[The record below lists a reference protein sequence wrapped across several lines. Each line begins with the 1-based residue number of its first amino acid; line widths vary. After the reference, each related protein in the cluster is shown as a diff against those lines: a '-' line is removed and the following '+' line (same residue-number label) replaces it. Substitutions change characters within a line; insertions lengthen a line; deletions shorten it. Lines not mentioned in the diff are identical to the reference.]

1 MYMHHGFPFF
11 KLLVSITRVKVRVS
25 FVMQGAL
32 SFYASTIGNEV
43 KSAHFVW
50 SYIYAGSQ
58 KQEISKRF

>member
-1 MYMHHGFPFF
+1 MHHDFPLF
-11 KLLVSITRVKVRVS
+11 KLLVSIIRVKVRVS

-32 SFYASTIGNEV
+32 SSYASTKGNEV

-58 KQEISKRF
+58 KQEISEGF

>member
-1 MYMHHGFPFF
+1 VHHDFPLF
-11 KLLVSITRVKVRVS
+11 KLLVSIIRVKVRVS

-32 SFYASTIGNEV
+32 SSYSSTILKKV

-58 KQEISKRF
+58 KQEISKGF